1 MCKQCKKCPEC
12 AGQNQTN
19 QTNPQVGKSPS
30 VPVPVVP
37 YLLLIDVANRA
48 AKAPVDAGQKVKNLV
63 ARNAQSVRSAPLDV
77 LKADYYEK
85 LKVVPMQKSDLEVL
99 QDVLAKAKQHHIW
112 LVELH
117 LNSSLGDFPRSL
129 LRRSEDYLTEL
140 QQLIKALTPK
150 QEA

>member
-19 QTNPQVGKSPS
+19 PQAEKSPS

-37 YLLLIDVANRA
+37 YLLLIDVANQA

-85 LKVVPMQKSDLEVL
+85 LQVVPKKKSDLEVL
-99 QDVLAKAKQHHIW
+99 QDVLAQAKHHHLW

-117 LNSSLGDFPRSL
+117 LDSSLGDFPYSL
-129 LRRSEDYLTEL
+129 LRHSDEYITEL
-140 QQLIKALTPK
+140 KQLIKALTPK